1 MSEDGGAKPAGE
13 AAAQQ
18 DTEPVTW
25 YDIVEPP
32 EAQRSLRRLPGL
44 CRAAVRLVWAA
55 SPRELLA
62 ALAIKAAGG
71 AGLAV
76 VLLLGR
82 DVIAT
87 IGAAGRSGA
96 GAGAVLPKLLLL
108 TAVTAGLGF
117 LAAIGREIGEILS
130 ELTSRHAQARIIEVA
145 CAVELEAYDTPT
157 WHNRLLRASMGG
169 QFRPWQ
175 IVEGLIGLAGAL
187 VAMVGLVGAL
197 LALEPWLVPLVLR
210 RWCRCWSPPPGPG
223 SCCSASTTA

>member
-1 MSEDGGAKPAGE
+1 VSEDGGAKPAGE
-13 AAAQQ
+13 AATQQ

-25 YDIVEPP
+25 YDIVESP
-32 EAQRSLRRLPGL
+32 EVQRSLRRLPGL

-130 ELTSRHAQARIIEVA
+130 ELTSRHAQAQIIEVA

-175 IVEGLIGLAGAL
+175 IVEGLIGLAARWSRWSAWSAPCWRWSPG
-187 VAMVGLVGAL
+187 
-197 LALEPWLVPLVLR
+197 WSRWCWR
-210 RWCRCWSPPPGPG
+210 RRCRCWSPPPGPG